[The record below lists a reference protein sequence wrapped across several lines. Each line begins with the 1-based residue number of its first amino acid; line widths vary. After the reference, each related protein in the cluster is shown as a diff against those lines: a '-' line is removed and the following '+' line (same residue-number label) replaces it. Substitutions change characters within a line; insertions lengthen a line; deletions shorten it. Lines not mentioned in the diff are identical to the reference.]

1 MKQKYL
7 RIKITGGLGNQLFK
21 FFSAYRFAHEND
33 RKLIIDT
40 TWYRYSQ
47 IGGGLVNSR
56 DYLLNNFS
64 EIKLIECM
72 ESRNWR
78 FHKRHG
84 QLMRK
89 LPKAVR
95 ESAGYF
101 MDDVNPKFK
110 SKKSRVIFDGSFEDV
125 SLLPDAQSIMRV
137 WNSSN
142 LENSHYRKY
151 LDQILKIKPLI
162 IHVRLTDYL
171 NLSHIYDVLTREYY
185 LQAIEKSESSFG
197 QKPIWLFS
205 DDANK
210 AVSWLNLGNK
220 ISKVFPTDTKLNPI
234 QILDLMSYSSQII
247 IAHSTFSWWAAYL
260 GSLRGQIDCV
270 YMPSRFFKDKSEA
283 QNKLKVIGWQII
295 KV

>member
-1 MKQKYL
+1 MKQKFL

-40 TWYRYSQ
+40 TWYKYSQ
-47 IGGGLVNSR
+47 ISGGLVNSR

-72 ESRNWR
+72 ESKNWR
-78 FHKRHG
+78 LHKRHG

-89 LPKAVR
+89 LPKIVR

-101 MDDVNPKFK
+101 MDDVNPKFE
-110 SKKSRVIFDGSFEDV
+110 SRKKTVIFDGSFEDV
-125 SLLPDAQSIMRV
+125 SFLPDNQSILRI
-137 WNSSN
+137 WNSLN
-142 LENSHYRKY
+142 LKNNQYRNY
-151 LDQILKIKPLI
+151 LDLILQIKPLI

-171 NLSHIYDVLTREYY
+171 NLSHLYDVLTREYY
-185 LQAIEKSESSFG
+185 MQAIEKSESNFG
-197 QKPIWLFS
+197 KKPIWLFS
-205 DDANK
+205 DDPNK
-210 AVSWLNLGNK
+210 AVTWLNLGNK
-220 ISKVFPTDTKLNPI
+220 ISKVFPTNTKLNPI

-283 QNKLKVIGWQII
+283 QNKLKVEGWQII

>member
-21 FFSAYRFAHEND
+21 FFSAYRFAHENN

-40 TWYRYSQ
+40 TWYRYSR
-47 IGGGLVNSR
+47 ISGGLVNSR

-64 EIKLIECM
+64 EIKSIDSM

-78 FHKRHG
+78 LHKRYG

-89 LPKAVR
+89 LPTTVR

-101 MDDVNPKFK
+101 MDDVNQKFK
-110 SKKSRVIFDGSFEDV
+110 SKKRIVTFDGSFENV
-125 SLLPDAQSIMRV
+125 NFLPNNQTILRI
-137 WNSSN
+137 WNSLN
-142 LENSHYRKY
+142 LNNDQYTKY
-151 LDQILKIKPLI
+151 LNQILYIRPLI

-171 NLSHIYDVLTREYY
+171 NLSHLYDVLKRDYY
-185 LQAIEKSESSFG
+185 LQAIEKSQSGFG

-205 DDANK
+205 DDPNK

-234 QILDLMSYSSQII
+234 QILDLMSHASQII

-260 GSLRGQIDCV
+260 GSLRGQIDSVC
-270 YMPSRFFKDKSEA
+270 MPSRFFKDKSES